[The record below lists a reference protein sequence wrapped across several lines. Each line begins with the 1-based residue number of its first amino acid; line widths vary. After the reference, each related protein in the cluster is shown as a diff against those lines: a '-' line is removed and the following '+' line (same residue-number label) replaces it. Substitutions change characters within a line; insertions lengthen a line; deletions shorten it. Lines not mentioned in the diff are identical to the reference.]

1 MLYKETYFS
10 YKGFPESSNI
20 WKIPS
25 FTQKDNP
32 QGLLCESN
40 FATLFPKYREK
51 YLRECFPLL
60 QKALS
65 EHGIKA
71 EMDVLRGSMTVR
83 TTRKTW
89 DPYVILKARDLI
101 KLLARSVPIEQA
113 VRILDDDTACDIIKI
128 SGLVRNRVRFVKRRQ
143 RLIGPNGCTLKAIE
157 LLTNCYVM
165 VQGNTVSA
173 IGPYSGLRD
182 VRKIVEDCMNNI
194 HPTLMLKKELMKD
207 PKLASENWD
216 RFLPKF
222 RKKLTS
228 QKKKS
233 SKKVEHP
240 KQAVNTQCK
249 LDQQLETGEYFL
261 KNPENSGS
269 KKPKDSTKKKEKNM
283 KDVFEMIDRC
293 HGNNA
298 KGYISPTAYRCQMW
312 QNCNC
317 LLSCCQNYCKCKE
330 FSFRKKLTAFC
341 PMKPIDLGSCF
352 ACPCLHTSTTTWTT
366 MLPKPSIESE
376 TEIVQ
381 KKSAALNRPDVCT
394 GSLVSV
400 AAGTG
405 LGFTLGVTKRLISRS
420 LLRYVVEIGV
430 LLPVLKTNE
439 FMQTV
444 EPLLTASQ

>member
-1 MLYKETYFS
+1 MSDTES
-10 YKGFPESSNI
+10 FPESSNI
-20 WKIPS
+20 WKIPP

-71 EMDVLRGSMTVR
+71 EMDALRGSMTVR

-113 VRILDDDTACDIIKI
+113 VRILEDGTACDIIKI

-165 VQGNTVSA
+165 IQGNTVSA
-173 IGPYSGLRD
+173 VGPYSGLRD

-194 HPTLMLKKELMKD
+194 HPVYNIKTLMLKKELMKD
-207 PKLASENWD
+207 PKLATENWD

-222 RKKLTS
+222 RKKLTG

-233 SKKVEHP
+233 SKRVEDP
-240 KQAVNTQCK
+240 KQSVNNAQCK

-261 KNPENSGS
+261 NKPENSRS
-269 KKPKDSTKKKEKNM
+269 KKPKDSVKKEK
-283 KDVFEMIDRC
+283 
-293 HGNNA
+293 
-298 KGYISPTAYRCQMW
+298 Q
-312 QNCNC
+312 
-317 LLSCCQNYCKCKE
+317 
-330 FSFRKKLTAFC
+330 
-341 PMKPIDLGSCF
+341 
-352 ACPCLHTSTTTWTT
+352 
-366 MLPKPSIESE
+366 
-376 TEIVQ
+376 
-381 KKSAALNRPDVCT
+381 SA
-394 GSLVSV
+394 
-400 AAGTG
+400 
-405 LGFTLGVTKRLISRS
+405 
-420 LLRYVVEIGV
+420 
-430 LLPVLKTNE
+430 
-439 FMQTV
+439 
-444 EPLLTASQ
+444 

>member
-1 MLYKETYFS
+1 LFPIPKIMSNTES
-10 YKGFPESSNI
+10 FPESSNI

-71 EMDVLRGSMTVR
+71 EMDALRGSMTVR

-113 VRILDDDTACDIIKI
+113 VRILEDDTACDIIKI

-165 VQGNTVSA
+165 IQGNTVSA
-173 IGPYSGLRD
+173 VGPYSGLRD

-194 HPTLMLKKELMKD
+194 HPVYNIKTLMLKKELMKD
-207 PKLASENWD
+207 PKLATENWD

-228 QKKKS
+228 QKKRS
-233 SKKVEHP
+233 SKRVEHP
-240 KQAVNTQCK
+240 KQTANAQCK

-261 KNPENSGS
+261 NKPENSRS
-269 KKPKDSTKKKEKNM
+269 KKPKDS
-283 KDVFEMIDRC
+283 DGFEFDRC
-293 HGNNA
+293 HGNNVFVSVHVCECLDITALSQQQLPISLFIYFILTVALLFIRQVLMA
-298 KGYISPTAYRCQMW
+298 KGYISPTAYRCQLW

-330 FSFRKKLTAFC
+330 FSFRKKLTTLC

-352 ACPCLHTSTTTWTT
+352 ACPCLHSSTRNCEY
-366 MLPKPSIESE
+366 LNCVCCEFSINDNADNN
-376 TEIVQ
+376 
-381 KKSAALNRPDVCT
+381 AA
-394 GSLVSV
+394 
-400 AAGTG
+400 
-405 LGFTLGVTKRLISRS
+405 
-420 LLRYVVEIGV
+420 
-430 LLPVLKTNE
+430 
-439 FMQTV
+439 
-444 EPLLTASQ
+444 

>member
-10 YKGFPESSNI
+10 TYIVLFPIPKIMSDTESFPESSNI

-71 EMDVLRGSMTVR
+71 EMDALRGSMTVR

-113 VRILDDDTACDIIKI
+113 VRILEDDTACDIIKI

-157 LLTNCYVM
+157 LLTNCYIM
-165 VQGNTVSA
+165 IQGNTVSA
-173 IGPYSGLRD
+173 VGPYSGLRD

-194 HPTLMLKKELMKD
+194 HPTLMLKRELMKD
-207 PKLASENWD
+207 PKLATENWD

-233 SKKVEHP
+233 SKRVEHP
-240 KQAVNTQCK
+240 KQTVNAQCK

-261 KNPENSGS
+261 NKLENSRS
-269 KKPKDSTKKKEKNM
+269 KKPKDSVKKEKQMDLNLIVVM
-283 KDVFEMIDRC
+283 AT
-293 HGNNA
+293 A
-298 KGYISPTAYRCQMW
+298 KGYISPTAYRCQLW

-330 FSFRKKLTAFC
+330 FSFRKKLTTLC

-352 ACPCLHTSTTTWTT
+352 ACPCLNSSTRNNLNSCRFDLNQTSAPAIWF
-366 MLPKPSIESE
+366 PS
-376 TEIVQ
+376 
-381 KKSAALNRPDVCT
+381 
-394 GSLVSV
+394 
-400 AAGTG
+400 
-405 LGFTLGVTKRLISRS
+405 
-420 LLRYVVEIGV
+420 
-430 LLPVLKTNE
+430 LPVVDSAL
-439 FMQTV
+439 
-444 EPLLTASQ
+444 P

>member
-1 MLYKETYFS
+1 MLLVLV
-10 YKGFPESSNI
+10 ESDRISKNI
-20 WKIPS
+20 TRSSSEKN
-25 FTQKDNP
+25 KDNP

-71 EMDVLRGSMTVR
+71 EMDALRGSMTVR

-113 VRILDDDTACDIIKI
+113 VRILEDDTACDIIKI

-143 RLIGPNGCTLKAIE
+143 RLIGPNGCTLK
-157 LLTNCYVM
+157 
-165 VQGNTVSA
+165 
-173 IGPYSGLRD
+173 

-194 HPTLMLKKELMKD
+194 HPVYNIKTLMLKKELMKD
-207 PKLASENWD
+207 PKLATENWD

-233 SKKVEHP
+233 SKRVEHP
-240 KQAVNTQCK
+240 KQTANAQCK

-261 KNPENSGS
+261 NKPENSRS
-269 KKPKDSTKKKEKNM
+269 KKPKDSVKKEKQP
-283 KDVFEMIDRC
+283 DGFEFDRC
-293 HGNNA
+293 HGNSVFVSVHA
-298 KGYISPTAYRCQMW
+298 KGYISPTAYRCQLW

-330 FSFRKKLTAFC
+330 FSFRKKLTTLC
-341 PMKPIDLGSCF
+341 PVKPIDLGSCF
-352 ACPCLHTSTTTWTT
+352 ACPCLH
-366 MLPKPSIESE
+366 
-376 TEIVQ
+376 
-381 KKSAALNRPDVCT
+381 NVCT
-394 GSLVSV
+394 GNLVSV
-400 AAGTG
+400 AAGSG

-430 LLPVLKTNE
+430 LLPLLKTNE
-439 FMQTV
+439 FVMQTV

>member
-1 MLYKETYFS
+1 MSDTES
-10 YKGFPESSNI
+10 FPESSNI

-71 EMDVLRGSMTVR
+71 EMDALRGSMTVR

-157 LLTNCYVM
+157 LLTNCYV
-165 VQGNTVSA
+165 
-173 IGPYSGLRD
+173 
-182 VRKIVEDCMNNI
+182 RKIVEDCMNNI
-194 HPTLMLKKELMKD
+194 HPVYNIKTLMLKKELMKD

-240 KQAVNTQCK
+240 KQAVNAQCK

-269 KKPKDSTKKKEKNM
+269 KKPKDSMKKEK
-283 KDVFEMIDRC
+283 KSDVFEMIDRC

-330 FSFRKKLTAFC
+330 FSFRKKLTALC
-341 PMKPIDLGSCF
+341 PMRPIDLGSCF
-352 ACPCLHTSTTTWTT
+352 ACPCLH
-366 MLPKPSIESE
+366 MRIFKLRLLRI
-376 TEIVQ
+376 Q
-381 KKSAALNRPDVCT
+381 HQRQPDVCT
-394 GSLVSV
+394 GDLVSI

-420 LLRYVVEIGV
+420 LFWYVVEIGV
-430 LLPVLKTNE
+430 LLPLLKTNE
-439 FMQTV
+439 MQTV

>member
-1 MLYKETYFS
+1 MSDTES
-10 YKGFPESSNI
+10 FPESSNI

-71 EMDVLRGSMTVR
+71 EMDALRGSMTVR

-165 VQGNTVSA
+165 IQGNTVSA

-182 VRKIVEDCMNNI
+182 VMNGIFVRKIVEDCMNNI
-194 HPTLMLKKELMKD
+194 HPVYNIKTLMLKKELMKD

-240 KQAVNTQCK
+240 KQAVNAQCK

-269 KKPKDSTKKKEKNM
+269 KKPKDSMKKEK
-283 KDVFEMIDRC
+283 KSDVFEMIDRC

-330 FSFRKKLTAFC
+330 FSFRKKLTALC
-341 PMKPIDLGSCF
+341 PMRPIDLGSCF
-352 ACPCLHTSTTTWTT
+352 ACPCLH
-366 MLPKPSIESE
+366 MRIFKLRLLRI
-376 TEIVQ
+376 Q
-381 KKSAALNRPDVCT
+381 HQRQPDVCT
-394 GSLVSV
+394 GDLVSI

-420 LLRYVVEIGV
+420 LFWYVVEIGV
-430 LLPVLKTNE
+430 LLPLLKTNE
-439 FMQTV
+439 MQTV